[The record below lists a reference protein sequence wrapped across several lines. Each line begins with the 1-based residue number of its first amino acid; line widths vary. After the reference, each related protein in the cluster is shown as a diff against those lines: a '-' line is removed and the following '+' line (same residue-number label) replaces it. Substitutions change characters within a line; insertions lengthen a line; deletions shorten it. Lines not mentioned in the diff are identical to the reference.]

1 MQKNRKMKLHLNK
14 ETLRNLSERD
24 LEGAVG
30 GWTFTCGETQGLT
43 ACIDCGTVASC
54 QGTLRCQTD
63 GC

>member
-1 MQKNRKMKLHLNK
+1 MQKKAMRKLYLNK
-14 ETLRNLSERD
+14 ETLRDLSERN
-24 LEGAVG
+24 LKGVVG

-54 QGTLRCQTD
+54 EGTIRCQTD